1 MARFSFHYIR
11 TSFLKEQSVLNFNI
25 RYCETLPGAMFFE
38 QPRALILP
46 YSLESSF
53 ADENI
58 VKPHAGF
65 PLVPVTYW
73 LVNRQ
78 L

>member
-1 MARFSFHYIR
+1 M
-11 TSFLKEQSVLNFNI
+11 TSPVKLYRAQCFLNI
-25 RYCETLPGAMFFE
+25 K
-38 QPRALILP
+38 RALILP

-65 PLVPVTYW
+65 RLVPVSYW